1 LIFQAQKAGVPE
13 RAVNEIH
20 GAWFDPSNPVVQFN
34 QNLRGDLFERLLK
47 TEEKTD
53 LCLCVGTSL
62 SGMNADRMVE
72 SPAKRKVKKNKG
84 LGAVIINLQRT
95 RLDDICSL
103 RIWAD
108 ADTVF
113 ALLAK
118 QLQISSALIA
128 RSAPIVRTLVP
139 YDGDGMPQSD
149 PLMLLDVS
157 EGQEVVVGQPSDNE
171 FRHRKGQIDDIDEFG
186 SLLLLILSFFFF

>member
-1 LIFQAQKAGVPE
+1 
-13 RAVNEIH
+13 
-20 GAWFDPSNPVVQFN
+20 
-34 QNLRGDLFERLLK
+34 
-47 TEEKTD
+47 
-53 LCLCVGTSL
+53 
-62 SGMNADRMVE
+62 MNADRMVE

-118 QLQISSALIA
+118 QLQISSALIV
-128 RSAPIVRTLVP
+128 RSAPIVRALVP
-139 YDGDGMPQSD
+139 YDGDGLPRSD
-149 PLMLLDVS
+149 PLMLVDVS

-186 SLLLLILSFFFF
+186 NPLMTLQGKRGEGGKPGKLARRACLGHWWLSEAARGDVRVKKKKKSIF